1 MRKVFFVDDEP
12 LIAKG
17 LESIVEWRQYGL
29 QVAGSANDGL
39 QAFEQLKDEQV
50 DLLITDIMMPRMNGL
65 ELIKKVK
72 EIHPRM
78 KFIVLSGYD
87 EFEYVKAGITL
98 GIQNYI
104 LKPINIEEL
113 EATIKH
119 IRGDWEREEI
129 QRFRSEE
136 DWKVLQS
143 NILQRWVSGD
153 IGSPELKERAELLG
167 LPLHYTSYQVYGIRL
182 ICDDRPVSHLY
193 RLTSLADQLHRV
205 YSKELGGEYEVIC
218 FPDSDDDL
226 VLLSATMNERR
237 NTTQDSIRNA
247 MKKFRKLVGL
257 RLWCSEGGAGINDYK
272 DIQEG
277 YRKAKSYFTGNLI
290 ASDENIFYSPSSEVN
305 LAPASS
311 PSVSPDDFVKL
322 LIEGDVSALK
332 AYIESALSFGIAE
345 QTVPSGP
352 YLNAAV
358 QLMVAVK
365 DMEKYPD
372 YSEVFAPMNR
382 INSLRG
388 LRNHVW
394 FIVERS
400 LERQREAEQGYSAH
414 VSFLAEQ
421 VHRRYPE
428 ELSLKTLSQQLHL
441 HPNYLGQLFQQE
453 VGLSFSDYL
462 NRYRVEKA
470 TQLLLHTDQKTADIA
485 LGVGY
490 TDSSYFYRQ
499 FKKYTGVSPT
509 EMRSM
514 YLEVYVKQ

>member
-1 MRKVFFVDDEP
+1 MRTVFFVDDEP

-17 LESIVEWRQYGL
+17 LETIVEWQRYDL

-39 QAFEQLKDEQV
+39 QAYEQLKDEPV

-65 ELIKKVK
+65 ELIKKMK

-113 EATIKH
+113 ESTIKH
-119 IRGDWEREEI
+119 IQGDWEREELH
-129 QRFRSEE
+129 RFRSEE
-136 DWKVLQS
+136 DWKILQS
-143 NILQRWVSGD
+143 NILQRWVNGD
-153 IGSPELKERAELLG
+153 IGSLELKERAELLG
-167 LPLHYTSYQVYGIRL
+167 IPLHYTLYQVHVLRL
-182 ICDDRPVSHLY
+182 ISDDRPVSHLY
-193 RLTSLADQLHRV
+193 RLTSLADQL
-205 YSKELGGEYEVIC
+205 SQAFSEELGEGYEVIC

-226 VLLSATMNERR
+226 VILSATMNEQRDAA
-237 NTTQDSIRNA
+237 QHCMKNA
-247 MKKFRKLVGL
+247 MQKLRKLTGL
-257 RLWCSEGGAGINDYK
+257 RLWCSEGSAGINDFK

-277 YRKAKSYFTGNLI
+277 YRRAKNDLNGNLI
-290 ASDENIFYSPSSEVN
+290 ASDEYIFYSSSSEISFSK
-305 LAPASS
+305 APS
-311 PSVSPDDFVKL
+311 PSVRPDYFAKL
-322 LIEGDVSALK
+322 LIEGDVSSLK
-332 AYIESALSFGIAE
+332 AYIESALCLDSGE
-345 QTVPSGP
+345 QTVPRGP
-352 YLNAAV
+352 YLNAAA
-358 QLMVAVK
+358 QLMVAIK

-372 YSEVFAPMNR
+372 YSEVFVPMHR
-382 INSLRG
+382 INTLQG
-388 LRNHVW
+388 LREHVW
-394 FIVERS
+394 FIVERG
-400 LERQREAEQGYSAH
+400 LKHQREAEQGYSAH
-414 VSFLAEQ
+414 VSFLVEQ
-421 VHRRYPE
+421 IHRGYPD
-428 ELSLKTLSQQLHL
+428 ELSLKTLSQRLKL

-485 LGVGY
+485 LSVGY
-490 TDSSYFYRQ
+490 MDSSYFYRQ

-514 YLEVYVKQ
+514 YSEVHVKQ